1 MSTEALA
8 LVNSEKRDDDSAQE
22 GAELRADIG
31 QLREYFLSETD
42 VLNSLPPDVLESL
55 RNGMVAELDRRWHA
69 EQENAIDNSPLS
81 KTEMDEYLGSLETS
95 YRDRANE
102 LLDEWARSNGINDTD
117 DALRRIKARQDLGS
131 RSYYLDSEKD
141 SSTGAQRIREIAA
154 HDFAEASTGASA
166 AARLR
171 EIIGHTAG
179 DEVVGEMR
187 RADDEDYARY
197 VDTANDPD
205 RYDSSYEKDDPAVAN
220 LDRAFRYGD
229 YTMRGAAMQA
239 IVAQLEDP
247 VAVRK
252 VLESSK

>member
-1 MSTEALA
+1 MSAETLA
-8 LVNSEKRDDDSAQE
+8 FVDSEGRGDSAQE
-22 GAELRADIG
+22 GNELRVDIG

-42 VLNSLPPDVLESL
+42 VLNSLPPDALELL
-55 RNGMVAELDRRWHA
+55 RNGMIAELDRRWQA
-69 EQENAIDNSPLS
+69 EQERAIDDSPLS
-81 KTEMDEYLGSLETS
+81 KVEMDEYLGSLETS
-95 YRDRANE
+95 YRNQATE

-117 DALRRIKARQDLGS
+117 DALRRIKARQDLGD

-171 EIIGHTAG
+171 EIISHTAG

-187 RADDEDYARY
+187 RAADEDYTRY
-197 VDTANDPD
+197 VDTANDSD
-205 RYDSSYEKDDPAVAN
+205 RYDSSYEKENPAIVS
-220 LDRAFRYGD
+220 LDGAFRYGA
-229 YTMRGAAMQA
+229 YIMRGIAMQA

-247 VAVRK
+247 VAVRRK
-252 VLESSK
+252 ALESSK